1 MNFNDY
7 TVHKTEH
14 CQQVNGH
21 MKSKVNKL
29 TYQTKNYRF
38 NFWYRF
44 LFCIFYLYFD
54 HFLSKLTSL
63 SQIFLHTIQHRYTV
77 NTFCNLVLCV
87 KELNVRR
94 TRLNIINITSIDH
107 LYLLKT
113 FLPLYRNGFFLLG
126 FLIISQR

>member
-63 SQIFLHTIQHRYTV
+63 SQIFLHTIQHRQH
-77 NTFCNLVLCV
+77 VLQPRVMCQGI
-87 KELNVRR
+87 KCTPNPIEYNKH
-94 TRLNIINITSIDH
+94 NFHFH